1 MSVLALDVDRFKAIN
16 DTFGQEAGGRVLRR
30 VAEAAQAVLR
40 RDGLTASN
48 SVDSHRSI
56 HVRRFTSV
64 DAHRS
69 IRIGRWTSV
78 DSYPSIHVP
87 IPIDSIRGG
96 GRVSDSPRLI
106 VRPAAPGD
114 VPMLARMLEDYLRET
129 YGAAWHG
136 TPEALLRD
144 GFGGEME
151 MLVSA
156 AGDGRVTGFAA
167 WTRAYD
173 LHHCV
178 SGGEVID
185 LYVVPETRGR
195 GVALALLSAL
205 ADEVRRRGG
214 VFIKG
219 SAVSDAA
226 VRKLYARFAVINPGV
241 DCIVGGRAFRRLAEL
256 SGRPAREVL
265 RSLPEPAWNYEA

>member
-1 MSVLALDVDRFKAIN
+1 
-16 DTFGQEAGGRVLRR
+16 
-30 VAEAAQAVLR
+30 
-40 RDGLTASN
+40 
-48 SVDSHRSI
+48 
-56 HVRRFTSV
+56 
-64 DAHRS
+64 
-69 IRIGRWTSV
+69 
-78 DSYPSIHVP
+78 
-87 IPIDSIRGG
+87 
-96 GRVSDSPRLI
+96 VSDSPRLTI
-106 VRPAAPGD
+106 RPAAPDD
-114 VPMLARMLEDYLRET
+114 VPVLALMLEDYLRET

-136 TPEALLRD
+136 TAEALLRD
-144 GFGGEME
+144 GFGREME

-156 AGDGRVTGFAA
+156 AGDDGRVTGFAA

-185 LYVVPETRGR
+185 LYVAPEMRGR

-256 SGRPAREVL
+256 SGRPAREAL
-265 RSLPEPAWNYEA
+265 RLLPELAWNYEA